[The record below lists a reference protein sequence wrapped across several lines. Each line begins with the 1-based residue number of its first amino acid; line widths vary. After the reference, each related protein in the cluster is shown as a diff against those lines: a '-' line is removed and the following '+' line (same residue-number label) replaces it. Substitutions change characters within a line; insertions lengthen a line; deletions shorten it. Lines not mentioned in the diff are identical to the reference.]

1 MLHKETVDE
10 STLELLNQIQQK
22 EYLKGFYLV
31 GGTAL
36 ALRMACFIE
45 NSKIKMGNC

>member
-1 MLHKETVDE
+1 MLHKEAVDR
-10 STLELLNQIQQK
+10 SLLELLDQLQHK

-36 ALRMACFIE
+36 TLRIGHPE
-45 NSKIKMGNC
+45 IS